1 MRAMVRSKEKGR
13 EAGESHVRKHANGGY
28 EARLCVPVKFRHL
41 YGSKR
46 DLLVGQD

>member
-1 MRAMVRSKEKGR
+1 MRSKEKGR

-28 EARLCVPVKFRHL
+28 EARLGVPVKFRHL